1 MTNTPPKELAAAVQF
16 GTPRE
21 VREARLELYTL
32 ASQNDIRLA
41 SIQEL
46 YMARAR
52 GEHQIKFC
60 VPALNIRGLTF
71 QTMRA
76 IFRAAKRQ
84 DAGAFI
90 FELARSEMGYT
101 KQSPEEY
108 VAMVLAAALAEK
120 WTGPVFVQGD
130 HFQAK
135 ATRSGVAKVGEIEA
149 IKKLIESSLS
159 AGILNIDIDMSTL
172 VDLEK
177 LTVEDQQV
185 PNVRFTNELQN
196 FIREREQKCIVTSVG
211 GELGHIGGTNSTK
224 EECEVFLSQVPG
236 LSKLSIQTGTQHG
249 GVISED
255 GTVQKMTVDFSLHK
269 ELSGFI
275 REKFGLA
282 GTVQH
287 GASTLQDEAFGML
300 PESEAV
306 EVHLATGIQN
316 MIMDH
321 PAFPEALLE
330 NMHNYID
337 EKYSSELGKM
347 SDAQFHYRMRKNAWG
362 EFKRE
367 LWELPDPVTATL
379 SNLVEEWMTRMFG
392 WLEATG
398 TRELVNKTI
407 KHPAFEPIILSGK
420 TEVSEGETKG
430 LGD

>member
-1 MTNTPPKELAAAVQF
+1 
-16 GTPRE
+16 
-21 VREARLELYTL
+21 
-32 ASQNDIRLA
+32 
-41 SIQEL
+41 
-46 YMARAR
+46 
-52 GEHQIKFC
+52 
-60 VPALNIRGLTF
+60 
-71 QTMRA
+71 MRA

-135 ATRSGVAKVGEIEA
+135 AARSGVAKVGEIES
-149 IKKLIESSLS
+149 IKKLIDSSLA

-177 LTVEDQQV
+177 VTVEDQQV
-185 PNVRFTNELQN
+185 PNVRFTNELQD
-196 FIREREQKCIVTSVG
+196 FIREREQKGIVTSVG

-249 GVISED
+249 GVVSED

-287 GASTLQDEAFGML
+287 GASTLQDEAFHIL

-316 MIMDH
+316 MIFDH
-321 PAFPEALLE
+321 PAFPENLLLA
-330 NMHNYID
+330 MYGFVD
-337 EKYSSELGKM
+337 EKYGNERGKM
-347 SDAQFHYRMRKNAWG
+347 TEAQFHYRMRKNGWG

-367 LWELPDPVTATL
+367 LWEMPESVSETL
-379 SNLVEEWMTRMFG
+379 SNVVEEWMTRMFG
-392 WLEATG
+392 WLETTG
-398 TRELVNKTI
+398 TKGLVNKTI
-407 KHPAFEPIILSGK
+407 RHPAFEPMIRSEK
-420 TEVSEGETKG
+420 TEVSAEETKG

>member
-1 MTNTPPKELAAAVQF
+1 MTNTTPKDLAAAVQF
-16 GTPRE
+16 GSPRE
-21 VREARLELYTL
+21 VREARLELYTQ
-32 ASQNDIRLA
+32 AARSGIRLA

-52 GEHQIKFC
+52 GEHQTKFC

-84 DAGAFI
+84 NAGAFI

-101 KQSPEEY
+101 KQAPEEY

-135 ATRSGVAKVGEIEA
+135 ATRSGVVKTGEIEA
-149 IKKLIESSLS
+149 IKKLIESSLA

-177 LTVEDQQV
+177 LTIEDQQV
-185 PNVRFTNELQN
+185 PNVRFTNDLQN
-196 FIREREQKCIVTSVG
+196 FIREREQRGIVTSVG

-224 EECEVFLSQVPG
+224 EECEVFLSQVSG

-249 GVISED
+249 GVVSED
-255 GTVQKMTVDFSLHK
+255 GTVQKMAVDFSLHK
-269 ELSGFI
+269 ELSAFI
-275 REKFGLA
+275 REEFGLA

-287 GASTLQDEAFGML
+287 GASTLQDEAFRIL
-300 PESEAV
+300 PESGAV

-316 MIMDH
+316 MIFDH
-321 PAFPEALLE
+321 PAFPENLQLA
-330 NMHNYID
+330 MYGYID
-337 EKYSSELGKM
+337 EKYDKDRGEM
-347 SDAQFHYRMRKNAWG
+347 TEAQFHYRMRKNAWG

-367 LWELPDPVTATL
+367 LWEMPDSVSNTL
-379 SNLVEEWMTRMFG
+379 SNVVEEWMTRMFG

-398 TRELVNKTI
+398 TRELVNETI
-407 KHPAFEPIILSGK
+407 KHPAFKPLFRTEK
-420 TEVSEGETKG
+420 TEVSAEETKG